1 MLHRGR
7 AVEELANDGAPF
19 HKQRALA
26 EVDGVVFQ
34 RVPEDLKDVAL
45 FGFDAAVDLV
55 ALETLGA
62 HGHGASVAACRRR
75 YFAF

>member
-26 EVDGVVFQ
+26 EVDSVVFQ
-34 RVPEDLKDVAL
+34 RVPEDLQDVAF
-45 FGFDAAVDLV
+45 FGDCRQSQVTDLGSRHHDK
-55 ALETLGA
+55 LE
-62 HGHGASVAACRRR
+62 
-75 YFAF
+75 